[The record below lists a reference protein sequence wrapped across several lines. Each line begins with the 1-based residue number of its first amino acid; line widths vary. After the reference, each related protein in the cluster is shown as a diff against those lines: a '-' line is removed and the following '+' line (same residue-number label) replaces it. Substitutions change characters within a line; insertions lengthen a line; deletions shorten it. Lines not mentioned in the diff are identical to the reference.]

1 FCCCV
6 CVCVCV
12 CVCCVTVCSPVVVC
26 VCFVTVCSPVVV
38 CVCCVTVCSTAV
50 VCVCVVLQCV
60 VLLLCVCVVLQCVV
74 LLLCVCVVLQCV
86 ILLIS
91 SQQLYKPQLLFSPS
105 VRQHVS
111 PAAPH
116 TDSRLHGNTRTAAG
130 RAGEEEEEPGSGE
143 EEPGSEEERV
153 RRDVQERRSTGSPS
167 NSLHPLWD
175 LPGRRQCGSIR
186 VDSVED
192 FAYGSEI
199 LVNPMDRMCSRAALQ
214 EEDVACRAEKLL
226 GNVEYSLLW
235 YNCEHYVMYCR
246 YGTVMSF
253 QTFQFCKTVR
263 KLLLSRR
270 VAKATALLLLC
281 LLLYVGAASVG
292 LVLLTALLP
301 FIIWMAA

>member
-1 FCCCV
+1 MFPLQLLTLTAV
-6 CVCVCV
+6 STATLAPPQEEQEKKKKNQEVEKKNQEVKKSGYDV
-12 CVCCVTVCSPVVVC
+12 MFRRGDLLEVPRTLFTHFGIYLGGDRVAHFIPDILPVVSSDQFRIKQV
-26 VCFVTVCSPVVV
+26 VT
-38 CVCCVTVCSTAV
+38 
-50 VCVCVVLQCV
+50 
-60 VLLLCVCVVLQCVV
+60 
-74 LLLCVCVVLQCV
+74 
-86 ILLIS
+86 
-91 SQQLYKPQLLFSPS
+91 
-105 VRQHVS
+105 
-111 PAAPH
+111 
-116 TDSRLHGNTRTAAG
+116 NTRLILGVLAK
-130 RAGEEEEEPGSGE
+130 
-143 EEPGSEEERV
+143 
-153 RRDVQERRSTGSPS
+153 
-167 NSLHPLWD
+167 
-175 LPGRRQCGSIR
+175 CGSIR